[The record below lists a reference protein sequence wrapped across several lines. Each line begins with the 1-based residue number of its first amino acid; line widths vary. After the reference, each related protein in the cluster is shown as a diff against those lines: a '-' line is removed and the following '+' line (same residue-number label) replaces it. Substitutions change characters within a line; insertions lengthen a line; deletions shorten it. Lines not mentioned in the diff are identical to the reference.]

1 MARRKAF
8 GTTWWARK
16 WIEALEV
23 LGSTYSNRLPRGR
36 TYARQG
42 RVVDLKIIPGA
53 AVARVQGT
61 RRVPYR
67 VQIKLRALT
76 DKQWKRVIKVLA
88 KEAIFAAKLLNGE
101 MPSDI
106 DDVFKRC
113 GLSLFPTTATE
124 LETSCSCPDWANPC
138 KHIAATHYILAQAFN
153 HDPFLL
159 FELRGW
165 KKDRVLRELRAAR
178 SLEDLEEKESP
189 SFEEQIHSEKIIL
202 KELDEEKFTC
212 LKTSLD
218 DIHFHITSLGEFT
231 ILKRLGPLPEE
242 GNSGE
247 FTKILEEIY
256 KSVSDT
262 ALKTIL
268 SADENVKRF
277 SP

>member
-1 MARRKAF
+1 MAKRKAF

-42 RVVDLKIIPGA
+42 RVVDLKIVPGA
-53 AVARVQGT
+53 AVAKVQGT
-61 RRVPYR
+61 RKTPYT

-76 DKQWKRVIKVLA
+76 DREWKKVIKVLA

-101 MPSDI
+101 MPADI
-106 DDVFKRC
+106 DDAFKKC
-113 GLSLFPTTATE
+113 GLSLFPAKATE

-165 KKDRVLRELRAAR
+165 GKDKVLRELRSAR
-178 SLEDLEEKESP
+178 SLEDLEERKPS
-189 SFEEQIHSEKIIL
+189 SFEEEIQSEKL
-202 KELDEEKFTC
+202 VVKELDEEKFVH
-212 LKTSLD
+212 LKSSLD
-218 DIHFHITSLGEFT
+218 DIHFHISKPGEFNL
-231 ILKRLGPLPEE
+231 LKRLGPLPDESK
-242 GNSGE
+242 SGE
-247 FTKILEEIY
+247 FTKILREIY
-256 KSVSDT
+256 RSVSDT
-262 ALKTIL
+262 ALKIIL
-268 SADENVKRF
+268 STDEDIKK
-277 SP
+277 SGY